1 MWFKNAQ
8 LHVHETASKLR
19 HKCPICSNEVDF
31 QLVWNKAGPGLGIPI
46 VSWFTDATM
55 ITTHKQYH
63 LGCPV
68 CGYLE
73 RINRDIA
80 KGLIAEGE
88 DK

>member
-8 LHVHETASKLR
+8 LHVHETAATVR
-19 HKCPICSNEVDF
+19 NKCPRCSNEVDF
-31 QLVWNKAGPGLGIPI
+31 KLIWNKAGLGLGIP
-46 VSWFTDATM
+46 VLGWFTDKAV

-73 RINRDIA
+73 RIARDVA
-80 KGLIAEGE
+80 KGLIAEGK